1 MVKMVLKNNKEGTE
15 KQEEMYVMI
24 LQLSNEQY
32 YVDVTTDIKKRIKEH
47 EAGRYNDTA
56 KLLPVKL
63 RFFVSMIGLQKAR
76 KLASRIRKVGA
87 TFWFNGLLDYPLK
100 YDYDI

>member
-1 MVKMVLKNNKEGTE
+1 MVLKNNNEGTE
-15 KQEEMYVMI
+15 KQAVMYVMI
-24 LQLSNEQY
+24 LELSDGTF
-32 YVDVTTDIKKRIKEH
+32 YVDVTDNVKKRIKEH
-47 EAGRYNDTA
+47 EAEKYNDTA

-76 KLASRIRKVGA
+76 GLASRIRKVGA